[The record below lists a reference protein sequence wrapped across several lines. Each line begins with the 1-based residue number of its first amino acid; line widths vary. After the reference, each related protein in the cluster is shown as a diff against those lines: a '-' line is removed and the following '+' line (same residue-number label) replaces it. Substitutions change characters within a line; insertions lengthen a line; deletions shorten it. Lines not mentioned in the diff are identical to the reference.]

1 MLKPKTKKSDYRPAV
16 GIVIFNDK
24 GDVFLGRRRNQRG
37 FWVWQFPQGG
47 IDKDESPKKA
57 AYRELFEETGI
68 KKSHV
73 ELLGETQDW
82 LYYDLPKDRQKRWRG
97 QRQKWF
103 AMRFTGKAKHID
115 LSVEQPPEFSNY
127 AWGTLDDAYHLIVPF
142 KRKVY
147 KHVTKEFKDFAKPK
161 K

>member
-1 MLKPKTKKSDYRPAV
+1 M
-16 GIVIFNDK
+16 
-24 GDVFLGRRRNQRG
+24 RNQRG

-103 AMRFTGKAKHID
+103 AMRFSGSDD
-115 LSVEQPPEFSNY
+115 LISIETETPEFSHW
-127 AWGTLDDAYHLIVPF
+127 AWMPHSELVHKIVPF
-142 KRKVY
+142 KKHTYAKVFDAFGA
-147 KHVTKEFKDFAKPK
+147 HLEA
-161 K
+161 